1 MGRIL
6 TAILLLFTFSAHAQ
20 NTMYFMERMPQ
31 SNNINPAV
39 IPDMKFHIG
48 LPVLNTLAFEAY
60 NSRFNYGELDDFMDN
75 LGTENYN
82 PDEFI
87 NSIKGNNK
95 FLSEARINLLSIG
108 FRLKEKGYFSF
119 DLTAN
124 NILVN
129 EAQPEV
135 VYLLADNEDIP
146 KENFPVI
153 INNLQMTESN
163 FISMGFSYSRIIN
176 ERLTLGIRP
185 VVNFNTFGLKTS
197 GINYKITRDEVFYSE
212 EFGDETYQYS
222 EVDYSKSFAG
232 NVTLGMPVPINPD
245 AISGNELDLDED
257 LFPENWEEEV
267 GFSDLLKNSSLTFD
281 LGATYQLKDWTF
293 SASLL
298 NIGTSKWRSNAYQLE
313 GINNDDEEVTY
324 IEEKDKIKVGIP
336 AKLYLGAKQQFS
348 PKWNYALLLS
358 NTFYSTGSNASA
370 TLSLNGHVGSMLSTS
385 VSYTAGYKFNNVGLG
400 LRLRFF
406 PGTDLYFVT
415 DNLLQLFNYENTYRA
430 TASFGINISI
440 GTRFLPRQ
448 KTSNLES

>member
-6 TAILLLFTFSAHAQ
+6 TAILLLFTFSAYAQ

-31 SNNINPAV
+31 SNNLNPAI

-48 LPVLNTLAFEAY
+48 LPALNTLAFEAY
-60 NSRFNYGELDDFMDN
+60 NSGFNYGELDDFLDN

-135 VYLLADNEDIP
+135 VYLLPDNEDIP
-146 KENFPVI
+146 KENFPVV
-153 INNLQMTESN
+153 INDLQMTESN
-163 FISMGFSYSRIIN
+163 FISMGFSYSRVIN

-197 GINYKITRDEVFYSE
+197 GINYKITRDEVFYNE

-257 LFPENWEEEV
+257 LFPENWEKEV

-281 LGATYQLKDWTF
+281 LGATYQLRDWTF

-385 VSYTAGYKFNNVGLG
+385 ISYTAGYKFNNVGLG

-440 GTRFLPRQ
+440 GTRFLDRK
-448 KTSNLES
+448 KTSNIES